1 VRLCGGALD
10 ARWICAGRRDKRRT
24 DYHEGM
30 KVLSAA
36 EMAACDRV
44 TTERYGAPSLK
55 LMRAASTAVA
65 EFAREHFRQARRV
78 TVLCGK
84 GNNGGDGMMAARK
97 LADAGLEVTTL
108 LLGSPMDLK
117 GDAAEAWKELAGPA
131 HGRIYAVTTAEELAK
146 HKSAF
151 ETELIVDAVVGT
163 GFKPPLRGLAL
174 AALERVKTSAA
185 KVLAVDL
192 PSGWAADATDATM
205 EGPVFPADAVVTFTA
220 PKPAHVFGRLT
231 RRGDDPVV
239 VTPIGSPE
247 AAMVSEAGL
256 RWTGGA
262 LGMVQARRAV
272 DANKGSFGHVLVVGG
287 ALGSAGGKMG
297 APAMASLAALRAG
310 AGLVTAAVPEPG
322 LAMVAAIAPELM
334 TWPLE
339 ATATGEIAA
348 KNLSPKRMEALLA
361 GKTVLAI
368 GPGMGQSAAAAKFL
382 AGLLRA
388 TEIPAVLDAD
398 ALNLLAQN
406 DELMGALSRGG
417 KRTVVLTPHPG
428 EMARLAKS
436 TVAAV
441 QADRLKTARGF
452 AEKTGVTV
460 VLKGWRTVVAH
471 ANGEIAVNTTGNP
484 GMAKGGSGDVLTG
497 IVAGLLAQYAAEP
510 EHAAEAAVYLHGLAG
525 DLAVR
530 KMGEH
535 GLLATDTLKELG
547 RAFRYQ
553 PQSRSGYGWLQG
565 MPRGDRR
572 ARAGREGNDREG
584 RE

>member
-1 VRLCGGALD
+1 
-10 ARWICAGRRDKRRT
+10 
-24 DYHEGM
+24 M
-30 KVLSAA
+30 KVLTAA

-44 TTERYGAPSLK
+44 TTERYGVPQLK

-65 EFAREHFRQARRV
+65 EFARQHFRRVRRV

-84 GNNGGDGMMAARK
+84 GNNGGNGMMAARK

-108 LLGSPMDLK
+108 LLGAPVELK

-146 HKSAF
+146 HRSAF

-163 GFKPPLRGLAL
+163 GFKPPLRELAL
-174 AALERVKTSAA
+174 AALERVKASGA

-192 PSGWAADATDATM
+192 PSGWAADSNKATE

-231 RRGDDPVV
+231 RQWDDAIVV
-239 VTPIGSPE
+239 AQIGSPE
-247 AAMVSEAGL
+247 AAALSEAGL

-272 DANKGSFGHVLVVGG
+272 EANKGNFGHVLVVGG
-287 ALGSAGGKMG
+287 ALGLSGGKMG

-322 LAMVAAIAPELM
+322 VAMVGAIAPELM

-339 ATATGEIAA
+339 ATAAGEIAA
-348 KNLSPKRMEALLA
+348 KNGTAKRLEALLA
-361 GKTVLAI
+361 GRTVLAI

-382 AGLLRA
+382 AELLRA
-388 TEIPAVLDAD
+388 SEIPTVLDAD
-398 ALNLLAQN
+398 ALNLLAK
-406 DELMGALSRGG
+406 DDGLLAELSRGG
-417 KRTVVLTPHPG
+417 KRKVVLTPHPG
-428 EMARLAKS
+428 EMARLMK
-436 TVAAV
+436 TTTAAV
-441 QADRLKTARGF
+441 QAERLKVAREF

-471 ANGEIAVNTTGNP
+471 ADGTAAVNTTGNP

-497 IVAGLLAQYAAEP
+497 LVAGLLAQYAAEP
-510 EHAAEAAVYLHGLAG
+510 ELAVEAAVYLHGLAG

-530 KMGEH
+530 RTGEH

-547 RAFRYQ
+547 RAFRFQ
-553 PQSRSGYGWLQG
+553 PRDGSGYGWLQG

-572 ARAGREGNDREG
+572 ARAGREGRDREG
-584 RE
+584 RG